1 MKVTKRQL
9 KKIIKEELE
18 ATLSEFDNV
27 RSTAD
32 VMSGMANTHDDLL
45 AAIVK
50 NSNGQDRLGGDE
62 RKVKAQI
69 EECKDQE
76 LRGGDF
82 VKCMLSK
89 STWYSNALRDVG
101 MIPKQ
106 KGA

>member
-1 MKVTKRQL
+1 MHGVSCR
-9 KKIIKEELE
+9 EG
-18 ATLSEFDNV
+18 
-27 RSTAD
+27 
-32 VMSGMANTHDDLL
+32 GMQHLRE
-45 AAIVK
+45 
-50 NSNGQDRLGGDE
+50 QDRLGGDE

-69 EECKDQE
+69 EECKDQD

>member
-9 KKIIKEELE
+9 KQIIKEEIE

-45 AAIVK
+45 AAIAA
-50 NSNGQDRLGGDE
+50 SGEIDAG
-62 RKVKAQI
+62 KAKAHV
-69 EECKDQE
+69 EKCKDQE
-76 LRGGDF
+76 LRGENTF
-82 VKCMLSK
+82 VKCMLMHN
-89 STWYSNALRDVG
+89 TWYSNALRDVG